1 MRIEGSSVN
10 HVLDLVGFV
19 VASAGVSWAQ
29 VGRSQKAP
37 TRHPLAR
44 SLTAQLQHQK
54 NMPFSY
60 HLLQFYHSHP
70 AILHVSLPASTAS
83 VGPHSSHP
91 AASTGTHPVSR
102 LGIHTSHRKT
112 AQQRIATTYLS
123 LPIAPHLSQH
133 PIISASFM
141 TGSRCGTCAL
151 SPARLPPPRVR
162 SSSSST
168 NPGLGLSP
176 NTYLPTDYHCV
187 AHPRTIVSRRTIHV
201 D

>member
-1 MRIEGSSVN
+1 MWIEGSSVN

-44 SLTAQLQHQK
+44 SLTATTPKEHAFFLPPPAVL
-54 NMPFSY
+54 PF
-60 HLLQFYHSHP
+60 P
-70 AILHVSLPASTAS
+70 
-83 VGPHSSHP
+83 SSHLARLSSCLNCKCRP
-91 AASTGTHPVSR
+91 PFLAPRSKYRYPPSVSTGHPHLASKNC
-102 LGIHTSHRKT
+102 TTADSH
-112 AQQRIATTYLS
+112 TYLS

-176 NTYLPTDYHCV
+176 NTYLPTHYHCV
-187 AHPRTIVSRRTIHV
+187 THPRTIVSRRTIHV